1 MSQHRRVQQPIVKMG
16 FPSMSVD
23 ELCACLAALGI
34 AAQPEDLNK
43 PTTQS
48 AQAIYAGL
56 LDALMAANAE
66 GLEQPKAVLLSTME
80 YKDLYSDGLSFAMY
94 FRHLSTLARV
104 CGVDNFSMTDV
115 TRPEGQRFKR
125 VLSGMMNFAKFRD
138 EKTQLRD
145 ELQGKLIAHAEKA
158 DQLRKQLDNIEQK
171 IADITRVQSPLI

>member
-80 YKDLYSDGLSFAMY
+80 YKVGRGAWLGLIWLEENTTAGSD
-94 FRHLSTLARV
+94 T
-104 CGVDNFSMTDV
+104 
-115 TRPEGQRFKR
+115 
-125 VLSGMMNFAKFRD
+125 
-138 EKTQLRD
+138 
-145 ELQGKLIAHAEKA
+145 
-158 DQLRKQLDNIEQK
+158 
-171 IADITRVQSPLI
+171 